1 MPIIQIKEYVLRGK
15 GGYRV
20 HVNDI
25 PLSRKPVDVE
35 MAVKQARAMEGAG
48 TMAKATGYPISEEDA
63 QKMIPSLQIMTYP
76 DLLDKTTIDEVLDE
90 KGRLLLLYLTRSRT
104 NGHWVCL
111 LKRRG
116 TKVVEYFDPYGGYK
130 PDGEGK
136 WLTQSQLR
144 EFGQASKHLTYLLQ
158 NSPYKVLSN
167 HFHFQKEADDM
178 NTCGRHCL
186 TRLYFKHLSLPKYIK
201 LVKSTGLAP
210 DDFVTGFTYNL
221 IGK

>member
-1 MPIIQIKEYVLRGK
+1 MPKIQIKEYVLRGK

-20 HVNDI
+20 HVDDI
-25 PLSRKPVDVE
+25 PLSRKPVDIE
-35 MAVKQARAMEGAG
+35 MAIKQARAMEGAG
-48 TMAKATGYPISEEDA
+48 TLAKANGYAISEEDA
-63 QKMIPSLQIMTYP
+63 QKMIPTLKILTYP
-76 DLLDKTTIDEVLDE
+76 DLLNKTTIDEVLDE

-130 PDGEGK
+130 PDGESK

-167 HFHFQKEADDM
+167 HFHFQKEAGDM

-186 TRLYFKHLSLPKYIK
+186 TRLYFKHLSLPKYVK
-201 LVKSTGLAP
+201 LVKSTGLDP